1 VHEIHARGVTCVIIE
16 QDMQRA
22 LAVASHVCVM
32 LEGGIV
38 LEGAPQ
44 ALTVEQI
51 SAAYFGAERVTH

>member
-1 VHEIHARGVTCVIIE
+1 
-16 QDMQRA
+16 
-22 LAVASHVCVM
+22 M

-44 ALTVEQI
+44 VLTREQI